1 MVKNQ
6 WGNVVANIL
15 LAIKPEF
22 VEKILNGQKKFEFRR
37 RVPSANV
44 DKIIIYA
51 TAPVKKVVGV
61 ARVREIISK
70 PPNDLWN
77 LTHEFAGIGR
87 EFFNSYFLGCD
98 VGHAYA
104 LENVQKYKQ
113 PRELSDFGIRAVPQS
128 FVYMDK

>member
-1 MVKNQ
+1 MVT
-6 WGNVVANIL
+6 IL
-15 LAIKPEF
+15 LAINPEF

-61 ARVREIISK
+61 ARVREIISMS
-70 PPNDLWN
+70 PNDLWN
-77 LTHEFAGIGR
+77 VTHEFAGIGR
-87 EFFNSYFLGCD
+87 GFFDSYFFGCD
-98 VGHAYA
+98 VAHAYV

-113 PRELSDFGIRAVPQS
+113 PRELSDFGIRAAPQS
-128 FVYMDK
+128 FVYIDE

>member
-1 MVKNQ
+1 MVT
-6 WGNVVANIL
+6 IL

-37 RVPSANV
+37 RVPNKGV

-61 ARVREIISK
+61 ARVREIISMS
-70 PPNDLWN
+70 PDDLWN
-77 LTHEFAGIGR
+77 VTYEFAGIGR
-87 EFFNSYFLGCD
+87 GFFDSYFLGRD
-98 VGHAYA
+98 IAHAYV

-113 PRELSDFGIRAVPQS
+113 QRLLSDFGIRAAPQS
-128 FVYMDK
+128 FVYIDE